1 MFVNLTEVLYDNL
14 MESGSLE
21 LSEMTLKRKAECEEL
36 REEIFRH
43 GDETTKQAVVAYVE
57 AIRRYAK
64 SCHRD
69 GFMSGF
75 RCSKRQRRKRKEQQC
90 RIYF

>member
-1 MFVNLTEVLYDNL
+1 MNLTEVLYDNL
-14 MESGSLE
+14 MESGSME
-21 LSEMTLKRKAECEEL
+21 LSEITLKRRDECEEL
-36 REEIFRH
+36 RQEIFRH
-43 GDETTKQAVVAYVE
+43 GDEQTKQVLVAYVE

-75 RCSKRQRRKRKEQQC
+75 HVAAKAAEEA
-90 RIYF
+90 

>member
-21 LSEMTLKRKAECEEL
+21 LKLKAECEEI

-75 RCSKRQRRKRKEQQC
+75 QVAAKAAEEA
-90 RIYF
+90 

>member
-1 MFVNLTEVLYDNL
+1 MNLTEVLYDNL

-36 REEIFRH
+36 RDEIFRH
-43 GDETTKQAVVAYVE
+43 GDEKTKQAVVAYVE

-75 RCSKRQRRKRKEQQC
+75 HNGKLF
-90 RIYF
+90 IL

>member
-1 MFVNLTEVLYDNL
+1 MNLTEVLYDNL

-43 GDETTKQAVVAYVE
+43 GV
-57 AIRRYAK
+57 
-64 SCHRD
+64 
-69 GFMSGF
+69 
-75 RCSKRQRRKRKEQQC
+75 KRPNKRWWLM
-90 RIYF
+90 

>member
-1 MFVNLTEVLYDNL
+1 MFVNLTDVLYDNL

-75 RCSKRQRRKRKEQQC
+75 QVAAKAAEEA
-90 RIYF
+90 

>member
-57 AIRRYAK
+57 AICRYAK

-75 RCSKRQRRKRKEQQC
+75 IGKDIRG
-90 RIYF
+90 

>member
-1 MFVNLTEVLYDNL
+1 MKLTEVLYDNL

-21 LSEMTLKRKAECEEL
+21 LSEITLKRKAECEEL
-36 REEIFRH
+36 REEIFSY
-43 GDETTKQAVVAYVE
+43 GDEKTKQAMVAYVE

-64 SCHRD
+64 SCHKD

-75 RCSKRQRRKRKEQQC
+75 QIAAKAAEEV
-90 RIYF
+90 

>member
-43 GDETTKQAVVAYVE
+43 GDETN
-57 AIRRYAK
+57 
-64 SCHRD
+64 
-69 GFMSGF
+69 
-75 RCSKRQRRKRKEQQC
+75 KRWWLM
-90 RIYF
+90 

>member
-14 MESGSLE
+14 MESGSLK

-43 GDETTKQAVVAYVE
+43 GDET
-57 AIRRYAK
+57 
-64 SCHRD
+64 
-69 GFMSGF
+69 SGGGL
-75 RCSKRQRRKRKEQQC
+75 C
-90 RIYF
+90 RGYSQICQKLP

>member
-21 LSEMTLKRKAECEEL
+21 LSEMTLKRKAEW
-36 REEIFRH
+36 EEIFRH
-43 GDETTKQAVVAYVE
+43 GDETTKQAVEAYVE

-75 RCSKRQRRKRKEQQC
+75 QVAAKAAEEA
-90 RIYF
+90 

>member
-1 MFVNLTEVLYDNL
+1 MNLTEVLYDNL

-36 REEIFRH
+36 REE
-43 GDETTKQAVVAYVE
+43 TTKQAVVAYVE
-57 AIRRYAK
+57 AIQRYAK
-64 SCHRD
+64 SCHKD

-75 RCSKRQRRKRKEQQC
+75 QVAAKAAEEA
-90 RIYF
+90 

>member
-43 GDETTKQAVVAYVE
+43 GDETTKQAVVA
-57 AIRRYAK
+57 IRRYAK

-75 RCSKRQRRKRKEQQC
+75 QVAAKAAEEA
-90 RIYF
+90 